1 MSYVGRTMT
10 GLLVLVAVAVSS
22 AMGWAFTAG
31 GLSATGAHLSIALG
45 AMAAAF
51 YAGFVREKIAPKP
64 TAWDILLLA
73 IFALASLR
81 AFIWLIYS
89 VGDEWRVLSPNN
101 LGDISIHLQFIRYF
115 ASGVGFWPDS
125 PILVGSPLVYPLG
138 MDLWNSLL
146 FLSGVPVERGLIWTG
161 LIGSAFTAF
170 TLWRWGGAFAIAALL
185 FNGGL
190 AGFAFFSTW
199 TISDFQTELAWKNL
213 FLTMFVTQR
222 GLLYALPCGLLLL
235 SAWREDFCGSGS
247 GVPRTIQFLLYVT
260 LPLFS
265 AHAFLALSFILAGLF
280 IFQPTSRKSL
290 LIFVGASLLP
300 ASGAIYL
307 VTGGFSATS
316 GLRWLPGWMQ
326 ADGGLQFWI
335 LNFGITLPLL
345 LILLLMV
352 AIRGDARSRSFCFPA
367 LGIFAIGFLFAF
379 APWEWDNTKMLI
391 WAWLVCA
398 PFLWQILIAPLPN
411 TLRAILCA
419 ALFFSGAVSLIGG
432 LDGRH
437 GYKLINRS
445 ELAATEIALQKAPR
459 GSRIAIDPDYN
470 NPVILLGW
478 PVICGYEGHLWSH
491 GLDYKQQW
499 QKLQNILK
507 SRPGWKKDAI
517 DLKTNW
523 IFRKD
528 GTLECINVGTP

>member
-1 MSYVGRTMT
+1 
-10 GLLVLVAVAVSS
+10 
-22 AMGWAFTAG
+22 
-31 GLSATGAHLSIALG
+31 
-45 AMAAAF
+45 
-51 YAGFVREKIAPKP
+51 
-64 TAWDILLLA
+64 
-73 IFALASLR
+73 
-81 AFIWLIYS
+81 
-89 VGDEWRVLSPNN
+89 
-101 LGDISIHLQFIRYF
+101 
-115 ASGVGFWPDS
+115 
-125 PILVGSPLVYPLG
+125 
-138 MDLWNSLL
+138 
-146 FLSGVPVERGLIWTG
+146 
-161 LIGSAFTAF
+161 
-170 TLWRWGGAFAIAALL
+170 
-185 FNGGL
+185 
-190 AGFAFFSTW
+190 
-199 TISDFQTELAWKNL
+199 
-213 FLTMFVTQR
+213 
-222 GLLYALPCGLLLL
+222 
-235 SAWREDFCGSGS
+235 
-247 GVPRTIQFLLYVT
+247 VT

-398 PFLWQILIAPLPN
+398 PFLWQILIAPLPK

-499 QKLQNILK
+499 QKLQNILE
-507 SRPGWKKDAI
+507 SRPGWKRDAI

-523 IFRKD
+523 VFRKD
-528 GTLECINVGTP
+528 GTLEFINFETP

>member
-1 MSYVGRTMT
+1 
-10 GLLVLVAVAVSS
+10 
-22 AMGWAFTAG
+22 MGWAFAAG
-31 GLSATGAHLSIALG
+31 GLSATGAHFAISLG
-45 AMAAAF
+45 SMAGLFSAWFAC
-51 YAGFVREKIAPKP
+51 EDNAPTP
-64 TAWDILLLA
+64 TAWDVLLLT

-115 ASGVGFWPDS
+115 ASGVGFWPES
-125 PILVGSPLVYPLG
+125 PILAGSPLVYPLG

-146 FLSGVPVERGLIWTG
+146 LLSGMPVERGLIWTG
-161 LIGSAFTAF
+161 LIGSTLTAWS
-170 TLWRWGGAFAIAALL
+170 LWRWGGAFSIAALL
-185 FNGGL
+185 FNGGI

-199 TISDFQTELAWKNL
+199 MIKDFQTELAWKNL

-235 SAWREDFCGSGS
+235 RAWREDFCGNGS
-247 GVPRTIQFLLYVT
+247 GVPRAIQFLLYVT

-326 ADGGLQFWI
+326 ADEGLHFWI

-345 LILLLMV
+345 LILLVMV
-352 AIRGDARSRSFCFPA
+352 TIRGDARSRSFCFPA

-398 PFLWQILIAPLPN
+398 PFLWQILLAPLPN
-411 TLRAILCA
+411 ALRAILCA

-445 ELAATEIALQKAPR
+445 EIAATEIALQKAPR
-459 GSRIAIDPDYN
+459 GSRIAIEPDYN
-470 NPVILLGW
+470 NPVMLLGW

-499 QKLQNILK
+499 QKLKNILK
-507 SRPGWKKDAI
+507 SRPGWKRDVI

-523 IFRKD
+523 VFRKD